1 MGKELTFREIKT
13 GEEAK
18 ACQIVM
24 DSFCEFVAPD
34 YSEEGVSEFSKYVH
48 PLLMQRRLANNHFV
62 LAAVDDAMFVVVMEV
77 RNYNHISLLFVK
89 KEYHGQGIAKK
100 LLEIAI
106 TKCKQH
112 NTNNE
117 LIEVNSSPF
126 AVDVYEKLGF
136 VKTDIEQIK
145 NGIRFTPMTKRL
157 VKNHSS

>member
-24 DSFCEFVAPD
+24 DSFSEFVAPD
-34 YSEEGVSEFSKYVH
+34 YSEEGVNEFSKYVH

-62 LAAVDDAMFVVVMEV
+62 LVAVDDAMFVGVIEV
-77 RNYNHISLLFVK
+77 RNFNHISLLFVK
-89 KEYHGQGIAKK
+89 KEYLGQGIAKK

-112 NTNNE
+112 NTDIE

-126 AVDVYEKLGF
+126 AVGVYQKLGF
-136 VKTDIEQIK
+136 VKVSGEQIK
-145 NGIRFTPMTKRL
+145 NGIRFTPMVKRL
-157 VKNHSS
+157 S